1 MMRSTS
7 SANLA
12 TAVVGWFALM
22 EVEHLRPLLQPAF
35 DAVVRTLSLPMPS
48 SPGALLDASQS
59 R

>member
-22 EVEHLRPLLQPAF
+22 EVEHVRPLLQPAF

-48 SPGALLDASQS
+48 SPGAPP
-59 R
+59 